1 MKIIG
6 MTGGVGAGKSTVLAY
21 LKEKYQAH
29 VILADEVGHR
39 LMQIG
44 GSTYQA
50 MLAEYGERILLE
62 DGTINKAKLAQI
74 AFATEQNRLHL
85 NAITHP
91 LIKQDICEEIAF
103 VKRENKTELVI
114 LEAAILVEGGL
125 QAVCDEIWFVQ
136 VEKEVRIKRL
146 MASRDYSR
154 QKAEAIIASQPSD
167 EEYLAQ
173 TSRVIHNS
181 TSLEEMQREVD
192 EAMRT
197 VLPF

>member
-21 LKEKYQAH
+21 LEEKYQAH

-44 GSTYQA
+44 GSTYEA
-50 MLAEYGERILLE
+50 MLTEYGEGILLE
-62 DGTINKAKLAQI
+62 DRTINKVKLAQI
-74 AFATEQNRLHL
+74 AFSTEQNRLRL

-91 LIKQDICEEIAF
+91 LIKQDICEEIAS

-125 QAVCDEIWFVQ
+125 EAICDEIWFVQ
-136 VEKEVRIKRL
+136 AEKEVRIKRL
-146 MASRDYSR
+146 MASRGYSR

-167 EEYLAQ
+167 EEYLVQ
-173 TSRVIHNS
+173 TGRVIHNS
-181 TSLEEMQREVD
+181 ASLEEMQREVD
-192 EAMRT
+192 EAMHA
-197 VLPF
+197 VLPL